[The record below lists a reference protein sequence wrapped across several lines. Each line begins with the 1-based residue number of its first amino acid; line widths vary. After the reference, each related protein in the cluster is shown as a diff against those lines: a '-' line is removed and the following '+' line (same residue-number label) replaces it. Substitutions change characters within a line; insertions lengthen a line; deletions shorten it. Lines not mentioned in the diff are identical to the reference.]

1 MKFPHIAFI
10 GKKRTGKDT
19 AAGYLVRHAA
29 YTRVAFA
36 DPLKEMALGID
47 PLIPTA
53 YDRGYRLSV
62 RLSKLVRDV
71 GWEYAKDHYPEVRR
85 ILQTSG
91 QSVRRHD
98 EGFWVGVAMD
108 KVAVAD
114 SWNLPV
120 VVTDCRYP
128 NEAQALQARGFLLVR
143 LVRPGLESTDTHE
156 SETALDDFHTDATL
170 VNDGTPDDLREQ
182 LRALVMR

>member
-1 MKFPHIAFI
+1 
-10 GKKRTGKDT
+10 
-19 AAGYLVRHAA
+19 
-29 YTRVAFA
+29 
-36 DPLKEMALGID
+36 
-47 PLIPTA
+47 
-53 YDRGYRLSV
+53 
-62 RLSKLVRDV
+62 
-71 GWEYAKDHYPEVRR
+71 
-85 ILQTSG
+85 
-91 QSVRRHD
+91 
-98 EGFWVGVAMD
+98 MD

-128 NEAQALQARGFLLVR
+128 NEAKALQARGFLLVR
-143 LVRPGLESTDTHE
+143 LLRPGLESTDTHE